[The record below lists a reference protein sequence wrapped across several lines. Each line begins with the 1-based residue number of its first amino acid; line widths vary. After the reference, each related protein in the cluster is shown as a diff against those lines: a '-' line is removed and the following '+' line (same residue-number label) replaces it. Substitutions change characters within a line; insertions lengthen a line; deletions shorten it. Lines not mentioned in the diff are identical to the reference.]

1 MVIEFKFCNGQ
12 RLLNCVLNW
21 KNWIT
26 VNLAKK
32 EVKHKHFSH
41 LLRSFNYIFYLPNFP
56 NFRCLFNYFWLFS
69 KCLFSKRWI
78 DHVAKT
84 VALPFNASTNSA
96 KHSTRREFGRQ
107 QIRAVLARRKRERAR
122 RLGAVFWEANATD
135 VCLSV
140 AFLAAALL
148 RWLCGLLDRR
158 RVDNRLF
165 ECNSHSV
172 RSNSSAP
179 Q

>member
-122 RLGAVFWEANATD
+122 RLGAVFWEATANDAC
-135 VCLSV
+135 VW
-140 AFLAAALL
+140 A
-148 RWLCGLLDRR
+148 
-158 RVDNRLF
+158 
-165 ECNSHSV
+165 SHSLLLQCFGGSV
-172 RSNSSAP
+172 DCLIAGGGQSSFRMQFP
-179 Q
+179 FGPIK